1 MLHKRTLD
9 RGVAIKDFYE
19 NIRNVEQY
27 VTKQVDRAVASELKE
42 IMEKSFKYNSMDR
55 LSITGIKYCIDLY
68 LLNRK
73 RRG

>member
-19 NIRNVEQY
+19 NVRNVDRY
-27 VTKQVDRAVASELKE
+27 VANQIGRAVGSELKE
-42 IMEKSFKYNSMDR
+42 VMEKSFKYNSMDR